1 MEQAQETKYNNIDVY
16 EHFATEHLVDSYN
29 NWVDQIVVEETE
41 KRILNLKVSG
51 YFSED

>member
-1 MEQAQETKYNNIDVY
+1 MEQAQEIKYNNVDVY
-16 EHFATEHLVDSYN
+16 DHFATEHLVDTYN
-29 NWVDQIVVEETE
+29 AWFDQIVVEETE